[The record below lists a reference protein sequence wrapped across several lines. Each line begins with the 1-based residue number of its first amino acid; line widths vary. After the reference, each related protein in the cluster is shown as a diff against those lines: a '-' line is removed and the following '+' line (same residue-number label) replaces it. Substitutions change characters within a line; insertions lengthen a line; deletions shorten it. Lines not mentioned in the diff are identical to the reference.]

1 MRGVYENPVGS
12 GIWWIHYYAAGKRHR
27 EKVGRKSDA
36 IKLYQSRKADAAAGR
51 KLPGLRNSKILTLSE
66 LIDDALEFTAHHK
79 DQRGYKSKGEIV
91 REALGS
97 RPAAELTPQELER
110 WLRARC
116 KTAATANRYKAFI
129 SLCYREGVRNGKVT
143 VNPARLVRQRK
154 EGTGRLRFLSQ
165 DEYAALHKV
174 ISKRFPEHLAEF
186 VVSVHTGM
194 RLSEQYTCTWSQVHL
209 DRRTIEL
216 TKTKNGSART
226 VHLNSDAVAAIESL
240 RRPRQHASDPVFPRE
255 GNKSNFDT
263 RSWFHPSM
271 EHAGI
276 SGYVWHCNR
285 HTFCSWLAMA
295 GASIKR
301 QGTSRSRCRRGI
313 ATCLRSTSCRWWN
326 ASRPAQNSHAS
337 LDDIPR
343 ILGIVC
349 RSSEAGVK
357 ALRPRS
363 GARMRGLDAG
373 PASAMLRAF
382 GECLAL
388 RFIATYRNTKQAFSH
403 Q

>member
-1 MRGVYENPVGS
+1 MRGVYEHPTDS

-36 IKLYQSRKADAAAGR
+36 TKLYQSRKADAAAGR
-51 KLPGLRNSKILTLSE
+51 KLPELRNSKVLTLSE

-110 WLRARC
+110 WLRSRC

-165 DEYAALHKV
+165 EEYASLHKV
-174 ISKRFPEHLAEF
+174 ISERFPEHLAEF
-186 VVSVHTGM
+186 VVSLHTGM
-194 RLSEQYTCTWSQVHL
+194 RLSEQYTCTWSQAHL

-240 RRPRQHASDPVFPRE
+240 RRPRQHPSDPVFPRE
-255 GNKSNFDT
+255 GNKNNFDT

-271 EHAGI
+271 EDAGI

-295 GASIKR
+295 GASIKEIQEAAGHKSITMSAR
-301 QGTSRSRCRRGI
+301 YSHLSPEHKLSVVERI
-313 ATCLRSTSCRWWN
+313 A
-326 ASRPAQNSHAS
+326 
-337 LDDIPR
+337 
-343 ILGIVC
+343 
-349 RSSEAGVK
+349 
-357 ALRPRS
+357 S
-363 GARMRGLDAG
+363 G
-373 PASAMLRAF
+373 S
-382 GECLAL
+382 
-388 RFIATYRNTKQAFSH
+388 K
-403 Q
+403 